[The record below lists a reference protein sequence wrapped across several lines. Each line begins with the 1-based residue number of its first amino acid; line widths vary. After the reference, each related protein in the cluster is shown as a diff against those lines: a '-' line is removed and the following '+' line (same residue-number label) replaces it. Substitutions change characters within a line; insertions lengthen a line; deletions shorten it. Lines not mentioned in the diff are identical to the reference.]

1 MTTGRS
7 CRIAVLLTAAGLA
20 TAGCVQAQGA
30 DSAVA
35 KVASVEVPPDGGPAL
50 VTLSEAAEKRLD
62 LQTAEVTQGA
72 SGLVIPYAAVVYEA
86 DGSSW
91 AYVRTEPQTYQRSS
105 IAIDSIT
112 GDQVALTSGP
122 PAGTEVVTVGAA
134 ELVGVEIGI
143 DGEE

>member
-1 MTTGRS
+1 MTTRRS
-7 CRIAVLLTAAGLA
+7 CRVAMMLTAALA
-20 TAGCVQAQGA
+20 TAGCVQAQGSDTA
-30 DSAVA
+30 PA
-35 KVASVEVPPDGGPAL
+35 KVASVEEPPGGGPGI

-62 LQTAEVTQGA
+62 VQTAQVTQSG
-72 SGLVIPYAAVVYEA
+72 SGLVIPYSAVVYEA

-91 AYVRTEPQTYQRSS
+91 AYVRTEPQTYQRAT
-105 IAIDSIT
+105 IAITSIT
-112 GDQVALTSGP
+112 GDQVALASGP

>member
-7 CRIAVLLTAAGLA
+7 SRTALLLTAVGLV
-20 TAGCVQAQGA
+20 TAGCMQAQGA
-30 DSAVA
+30 DTSPA
-35 KVASVEVPPDGGPAL
+35 KVASVDRPADGGPAV
-50 VTLSEAAEKRLD
+50 VTLSEAAEKRLEI
-62 LQTAEVTQGA
+62 QTAGVQEGPG
-72 SGLVIPYAAVVYEA
+72 GLLIPYSAVIYEA

-91 AYVRTEPQTYQRSS
+91 AYVQIEPETYQRSP
-105 IAIDSIT
+105 IAISSIT

-122 PAGTEVVTVGAA
+122 PAGSQVVTVGAA

>member
-1 MTTGRS
+1 MTIGRS
-7 CRIAVLLTAAGLA
+7 CRIAVLLTSAGLA

-30 DSAVA
+30 DSAAV
-35 KVASVEVPPDGGPAL
+35 KVASVEVAPDGGPGI
-50 VTLSEAAEKRLD
+50 VTISDAAEKRLD
-62 LQTAEVTQGA
+62 LQTAEVTQGG
-72 SGLVIPYAAVVYEA
+72 SGLVIPYAAVIYEA

-91 AYVRTEPQTYQRSS
+91 AYVKTEPRTYQRSA

-112 GDQVALTSGP
+112 GDQVTLTSGP